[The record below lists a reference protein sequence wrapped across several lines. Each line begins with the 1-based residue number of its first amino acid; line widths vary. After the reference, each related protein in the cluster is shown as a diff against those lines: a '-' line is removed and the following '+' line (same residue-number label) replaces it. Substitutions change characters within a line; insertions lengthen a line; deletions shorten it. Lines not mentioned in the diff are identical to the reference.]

1 MRRRAEGYIYVRAV
15 AFTRSQ
21 TAVSLTDLLVRA
33 QRGDLSAWNEALPLV
48 YDDLRRIAA
57 AHRQGE
63 TPNCMTVRRDVAS
76 ALAQDRPLIVA
87 LSGESASVV
96 LRTCRNDVEVYKSET
111 REIIKRF
118 MARTLNF
125 PDCIAAL
132 DAALAGL
139 VPRLQDGQL
148 SILRALMLANNEIV
162 MKEMERR
169 GPSKETSKP
178 RPN

>member
-1 MRRRAEGYIYVRAV
+1 M
-15 AFTRSQ
+15 
-21 TAVSLTDLLVRA
+21 
-33 QRGDLSAWNEALPLV
+33 
-48 YDDLRRIAA
+48 
-57 AHRQGE
+57 
-63 TPNCMTVRRDVAS
+63 
-76 ALAQDRPLIVA
+76 
-87 LSGESASVV
+87 
-96 LRTCRNDVEVYKSET
+96 EVYKSET

-118 MARTLNF
+118 LARNLNF

-178 RPN
+178 LPN